1 MRLGRTLD
9 PVLGIIVAVGNEAD
23 DLVGAFG
30 RAANDA
36 RNEIDRLS
44 NLKLMH
50 TNSSHCARMFRHE
63 RGRVFC
69 SPASSPRRKPP
80 DAICERNACTL
91 KTCTL
96 KICALK
102 ICVPKTGM
110 SAICCIPMTPGIR
123 TTDGAADDP

>member
-9 PVLGIIVAVGNEAD
+9 AVLGIIVAVGNEAD

-50 TNSSHCARMFRHE
+50 TNSSHSARMFRHE
-63 RGRVFC
+63 CARVSFRRR
-69 SPASSPRRKPP
+69 PASGEDHGMRFASATLARSRLACPRSAASP
-80 DAICERNACTL
+80 
-91 KTCTL
+91 
-96 KICALK
+96 
-102 ICVPKTGM
+102 
-110 SAICCIPMTPGIR
+110 
-123 TTDGAADDP
+123 

>member
-30 RAANDA
+30 RATNNA

-50 TNSSHCARMFRHE
+50 TNSSHCGRMFRHE
-63 RGRVFC
+63 CGRVSVRRASVPGENRRTRLASATPARSRLDAQDLHARFAA
-69 SPASSPRRKPP
+69 SP
-80 DAICERNACTL
+80 
-91 KTCTL
+91 
-96 KICALK
+96 
-102 ICVPKTGM
+102 
-110 SAICCIPMTPGIR
+110 
-123 TTDGAADDP
+123 